1 MVGYK
6 LDGNV
11 TDAITLRSTVLDL
24 LHFRRGL
31 QQRAMRIPPTP
42 YDVELRRHWASFAA
56 TAGLELDPLRAV
68 LHGVVRGVPI
78 EVAQEA
84 APHLPDPGLPSRGAG
99 RVPERRL
106 QNAIDGGGPRRE
118 PRRAYP

>member
-84 APHLPDPGLPSRGAG
+84 APG
-99 RVPERRL
+99 RFQLAVRVARS
-106 QNAIDGGGPRRE
+106 RE
-118 PRRAYP
+118 PEEEPVGPYR